1 MNVHSP
7 PPSVADQFPQ
17 MDKRKSNNYKALKES
32 FVSNLSGGS
41 VWEINEVSL
50 VLPAGVLLWSVLQSR
65 QRFFVPYT
73 PAAAATDFLINC
85 ASALFAIT
93 VYSKQPLLLN
103 IFLFTPAI
111 LALISPPSPKKTQG
125 RPPLQAS
132 TTKNPSKMDPFPIKP
147 FVTMYRGGMIII
159 TCAAILAVDFKI
171 FPRRFAKV
179 ENWGTSLMDLGVG
192 SFVFSAGT
200 VSARSVLKAQLAGKI
215 PSLISRLKVSVR
227 HSLPLLALGLIRL
240 YSVKGTDYAEHVTEY
255 GVHWNFF
262 FTLGFLPPFVALCH
276 SAFAMVRSYE
286 ILALAVGIAYEAM
299 LDFTS
304 LKAYIF
310 TAPRDNLLSQNRE
323 GIFSLFGYLAI
334 FLAGHAAGMYMLP
347 RESTSALSEPVLSR
361 ARFSHFRKTAAGKLA
376 TWSVIWS
383 ALTAFAL
390 TYRGLN
396 LQVSRRLANLPY
408 VFWVAAFNC
417 SHLTICC
424 LIEQFCFPELY
435 KSEDSEIEKRRC
447 KAATSRL
454 LYAFNRNGLP
464 LFLLANLLT
473 GAVNMTLP
481 TIDMTRLASIGVLVL
496 SSWERKSVADEALD
510 NIGLVMEVGIIRVQ

>member
-1 MNVHSP
+1 M
-7 PPSVADQFPQ
+7 
-17 MDKRKSNNYKALKES
+17 
-32 FVSNLSGGS
+32 
-41 VWEINEVSL
+41 
-50 VLPAGVLLWSVLQSR
+50 
-65 QRFFVPYT
+65 
-73 PAAAATDFLINC
+73 
-85 ASALFAIT
+85 T

-103 IFLFTPAI
+103 AFILTPAV
-111 LALISPPSPKKTQG
+111 LALISRPSSSKKTQA
-125 RPPLQAS
+125 RPPSQGSSAKSEPKL
-132 TTKNPSKMDPFPIKP
+132 DPFPIKP
-147 FVTMYRGGMIII
+147 FVTMYRGGMIVI

-200 VSARSVLKAQLAGKI
+200 VSARSILKAQISGNY
-215 PSLISRLKVSVR
+215 PSLITRLKVSVR

-240 YSVKGTDYAEHVTEY
+240 YSVKGMDYAEHVTEY

-286 ILALAVGIAYEAM
+286 ILALAVGITYEAM

-310 TAPRDNLLSQNRE
+310 TAPRNNLLSQNRE

-347 RESTSALSEPVLSR
+347 REPTSISSEPMLSR
-361 ARFSHFRKTAAGKLA
+361 AGLSRIRKTAVGRLA

-383 ALTAFAL
+383 ALTLFAL

-417 SHLTICC
+417 SHLTICS
-424 LIEQFCFPELY
+424 LIEQLCFPDLY
-435 KSEDSEIEKRRC
+435 KAENAETEKKRC

-481 TIDMTRLASIGVLVL
+481 TIEMTRLASIGILVVYVGTL
-496 SSWERKSVADEALD
+496 SAVALALD
-510 NIGLVMEVGIIRVQ
+510 LYDKTLRLS

>member
-1 MNVHSP
+1 MNTYSP
-7 PPSVADQFPQ
+7 PSSVLDQLPK

-32 FVSNLSGGS
+32 FVSNLSGGPI
-41 VWEINEVSL
+41 WEINEVSL
-50 VLPAGVLLWSVLQSR
+50 VLPAGVLLWSALQSR

-85 ASALFAIT
+85 VSALFAIT

-103 IFLFTPAI
+103 IFLLTPAV
-111 LALISPPSPKKTQG
+111 LALISRSSPKKTQA
-125 RPPLQAS
+125 RPPPQAS
-132 TTKNPSKMDPFPIKP
+132 TTENAPKLDPFPIKP
-147 FVTMYRGGMIII
+147 FVTMYRGGMIVI

-200 VSARSVLKAQLAGKI
+200 VSARSVLKAQLSGRI
-215 PSLISRLKVSVR
+215 PSLITRLKVAVR

-240 YSVKGTDYAEHVTEY
+240 YSVKGMDYAEHVTEY

-276 SAFAMVRSYE
+276 SAFAMVHSYE
-286 ILALAVGIAYEAM
+286 LLALAVGIAYEAL

-304 LKAYIF
+304 LKAYIL

-347 RESTSALSEPVLSR
+347 REPTSTSSEHVLSR
-361 ARFSHFRKTAAGKLA
+361 SGFRKTAVGKLA

-383 ALTAFAL
+383 ALTFFAL

-424 LIEQFCFPELY
+424 LIEQFCFPDLY
-435 KSEDSEIEKRRC
+435 KAEDAATEKRRC

-481 TIDMTRLASIGVLVL
+481 TIDMTRLASIGVLVVYVGTL
-496 SSWERKSVADEALD
+496 SAVALVLD
-510 NIGLVMEVGIIRVQ
+510 LYDKTLRLS

>member
-1 MNVHSP
+1 
-7 PPSVADQFPQ
+7 
-17 MDKRKSNNYKALKES
+17 L
-32 FVSNLSGGS
+32 
-41 VWEINEVSL
+41 
-50 VLPAGVLLWSVLQSR
+50 
-65 QRFFVPYT
+65 
-73 PAAAATDFLINC
+73 
-85 ASALFAIT
+85 
-93 VYSKQPLLLN
+93 
-103 IFLFTPAI
+103 TPAI
-111 LALISPPSPKKTQG
+111 LALISPRQTPRKTQA
-125 RPPLQAS
+125 RPPPQAA
-132 TTKNPSKMDPFPIKP
+132 TKNESKLEPFPIKP
-147 FVTMYRGGMIII
+147 FVTMYRGGMIVI

-200 VSARSVLKAQLAGKI
+200 VSARSALKAQLAGKT
-215 PSLISRLKVSVR
+215 PSLVDRLRVSIR

-240 YSVKGTDYAEHVTEY
+240 YSVKGMDYAEHITEY

-262 FTLGFLPPFVALCH
+262 FTLGFLPPFMAVCH

-286 ILALAVGIAYEAM
+286 ALALVVGLAYEAA
-299 LDFTS
+299 LDFTR

-347 RESTSALSEPVLSR
+347 RESKSTSSEPLLSR
-361 ARFSHFRKTAAGKLA
+361 AGLAKFRTSTVGRLA

-383 ALTAFAL
+383 ALTVFSL
-390 TYRGLN
+390 SYHGLN

-408 VFWVAAFNC
+408 VLWVAAFNC

-424 LIEQFCFPELY
+424 LIEKFCFPDLY
-435 KSEDSEIEKRRC
+435 NADDAETEKKRC

-464 LFLLANLLT
+464 MFLLANLLT
-473 GAVNMTLP
+473 GAVNMSMP
-481 TIDMTRLASIGVLVL
+481 TIDMTKLQSIGVLVAYVGTL
-496 SSWERKSVADEALD
+496 SATALTLD
-510 NIGLVMEVGIIRVQ
+510 AYDKTLKLV

>member
-1 MNVHSP
+1 MNAYSP
-7 PPSVADQFPQ
+7 PPSVLDQLE

-41 VWEINEVSL
+41 MWEINEVSL

-65 QRFFVPYT
+65 QRFFAPYT

-85 ASALFAIT
+85 VSALFAIT
-93 VYSKQPLLLN
+93 VYSEQPLLLN
-103 IFLFTPAI
+103 VFLLTPAV
-111 LALISPPSPKKTQG
+111 LALIRRPFPRKPPS
-125 RPPLQAS
+125 RPPPQAS
-132 TTKNPSKMDPFPIKP
+132 TTNDESQLDPFPIKP
-147 FVTMYRGGMIII
+147 FVSMYRGGMIVI

-200 VSARSVLKAQLAGKI
+200 VSARSVLKAQLAGEM
-215 PSLISRLKVSVR
+215 PSLTTRLKVSVR

-240 YSVKGTDYAEHVTEY
+240 YSVKGVDYAEHVTEY

-286 ILALAVGIAYEAM
+286 LLALAVGFAYEAT
-299 LDFTS
+299 LDFTR

-347 RESTSALSEPVLSR
+347 REVKSASSEPVMSR
-361 ARFSHFRKTAAGKLA
+361 AGLAHFRRTAVGRLA

-383 ALTAFAL
+383 ALTVFAL
-390 TYRGLN
+390 SYRGLN

-408 VFWVAAFNC
+408 VLWVAAFNC
-417 SHLTICC
+417 SHLTVCC
-424 LIEQFCFPELY
+424 LIEHFCFPDLY
-435 KSEDSEIEKRRC
+435 KSGDSETEKRRC

-454 LYAFNRNGLP
+454 LYAFNRNGLL

-473 GAVNMTLP
+473 GAVNMSMP
-481 TIDMTRLASIGVLVL
+481 TIDMSRLSSIGVLVVYVGIL
-496 SSWERKSVADEALD
+496 SAAALALD
-510 NIGLVMEVGIIRVQ
+510 LYDKTLKLS